1 MITALVL
8 VFVVLLC
15 LNVPV
20 SFALGLASAAAL
32 MVADLPLVLVVQR
45 MTTAMDSFIL
55 LAVPLF
61 LLAGNVMARAGLAQ
75 DLVMFGNALLG
86 RFRGGLAHANIA
98 ASVMMGGIT
107 GSAVADTSSVGAA
120 LIPPM
125 MREGYSGGSAA
136 AVTAASSTISV
147 VIPPSVPMIIF
158 AVVTGVSV
166 SDIFIAGLIPG
177 LLMAVAL
184 MAVAWLMAVRDGMAA
199 EPGLG
204 ARAVAGAARR
214 AIVALVMPLVIIG
227 SIRYGIATPTEAA
240 VIAVIYALAAGM
252 FWYRSI
258 TLRDLPGLVL
268 ASGVTT
274 GVVMLMIA
282 TASLYGLILTRGQV
296 NTAAVEAMVSL
307 TRDPVLVLLLI
318 VGIYLVAGCFLDLG
332 ANIIILVPVLYPI
345 ILALGIDP
353 VAFGVVTVMA
363 LAIGLV
369 TPPVGACLFIAS
381 GIARV
386 SLAAASRAVL
396 PYIAALVVVVVLVVF
411 FPGLATWLPSLMKGS
426 P

>member
-1 MITALVL
+1 MVATLIL
-8 VFVVLLC
+8 VFAVLLP

-20 SFALGLASAAAL
+20 SFALGLASVAAL
-32 MVADLPLVLVVQR
+32 AVADLPLVLVAQR
-45 MTTAMDSFIL
+45 LTTAMDSFIL

-61 LLAGNVMARAGLAQ
+61 LLAGNIMARAGLAH

-125 MREGYSGGSAA
+125 IRAGYSGGAAA
-136 AVTAASSTISV
+136 AVTAASSTITV

-166 SDIFIAGLIPG
+166 TDIFIAGLIPG

-184 MAVAWLMAVRDGMAA
+184 MAIAWLMAVRDGMPAT
-199 EPGLG
+199 PGLG
-204 ARAVAGAARR
+204 AREVALAARR
-214 AIVALVMPLVIIG
+214 SIVALIMPLVIIG

-240 VIAVIYALAAGM
+240 VIAVVYALAAGM

-258 TLRDLPGLVL
+258 ALGDLPGLML
-268 ASGVTT
+268 ASGITT

-296 NTAAVEAMVSL
+296 NTAAVEAIVSL
-307 TRDPVLVLLLI
+307 TRDPVAVLLLI
-318 VGIYLVAGCFLDLG
+318 VAVYLVAGCFLDLG

-345 ILALGIDP
+345 TVALGIDP

-369 TPPVGACLFIAS
+369 TPPVGACLFIAC

-386 SLAAASRAVL
+386 SLTEASRATL
-396 PYIAALVVVVVLVVF
+396 PYIAALIGVVVLVVL
-411 FPGLATWLPSLMKGS
+411 FPGLATWLPSLMKG
-426 P
+426 

>member
-1 MITALVL
+1 MVATLVL
-8 VFVVLLC
+8 VFIVLLF

-32 MVADLPLVLVVQR
+32 AVADLPLVLVAQR

-61 LLAGNVMARAGLAQ
+61 LLAGNVMARVGLAQ

-125 MREGYSGGSAA
+125 MREGYSGGAAA

-158 AVVTGVSV
+158 AVVTGASV
-166 SDIFIAGLIPG
+166 TDIFIAGLIPG
-177 LLMAVAL
+177 LMMALAL
-184 MAVAWLMAVRDGMAA
+184 MGVAWMMAVR
-199 EPGLG
+199 EGLPASRALRLREVTG
-204 ARAVAGAARR
+204 ATRR
-214 AIVALVMPLVIIG
+214 ALVALIMPVVIIG

-240 VIAVIYALAAGM
+240 VIAVVYALAAGM
-252 FWYRSI
+252 FWYRAI
-258 TLRDLPGLVL
+258 TLRDLPGLIL

-296 NTAAVEAMVSL
+296 NAAAVSAIMSL
-307 TRDPVLVLLLI
+307 TRDPVLVLLL
-318 VGIYLVAGCFLDLG
+318 VVAVYLVAGCFLDLG

-345 ILALGIDP
+345 TVALGIDS

-369 TPPVGACLFIAS
+369 TPPVGACLFIAC
-381 GIARV
+381 GIARTP
-386 SLAAASRAVL
+386 LAAASRAVL
-396 PYIAALVVVVVLVVF
+396 PYIGALLLVVVLVVL
-411 FPGLATWLPSLMKGS
+411 FPGLATWLPSLMKG
-426 P
+426 

>member
-1 MITALVL
+1 MVATLVL
-8 VFVVLLC
+8 VFAVLLL

-20 SFALGLASAAAL
+20 SFALGLASVAAL
-32 MVADLPLVLVVQR
+32 IVADLPLVLVAQR
-45 MTTAMDSFIL
+45 LTTATDSFIL

-61 LLAGNVMARAGLAQ
+61 LLAGNIMARAGLAQ

-98 ASVMMGGIT
+98 SSVMMGGIT
-107 GSAVADTSSVGAA
+107 GSAVADTSSVGSA

-125 MREGYSGGSAA
+125 MRAGYSGGVAA

-166 SDIFIAGLIPG
+166 TDIFIAGLIPG
-177 LLMAVAL
+177 LMMAAAL
-184 MAVAWLMAVRDGMAA
+184 MAVAWLLALRDGMQAS
-199 EPGLG
+199 PGLG
-204 ARAVAGAARR
+204 VAEVVQAARR
-214 AIVALVMPLVIIG
+214 SIVALIMPLVIIG

-240 VIAVIYALAAGM
+240 VIAVVYALAAGM

-258 TLRDLPGLVL
+258 TLRDLPGIVL

-296 NTAAVEAMVSL
+296 NTAAVSAIISL
-307 TRDPVLVLLLI
+307 TQDPVLVLLLI
-318 VGIYLVAGCFLDLG
+318 VGVYLVAGCFLDLG

-345 ILALGIDP
+345 TVALGIDP
-353 VAFGVVTVMA
+353 IAFGVVTVMA

-369 TPPVGACLFIAS
+369 TPPVGACLFIAC

-386 SLAAASRAVL
+386 PLSEASRAAFPFVG
-396 PYIAALVVVVVLVVF
+396 ALLLVVVLVVL
-411 FPGLATWLPSLMKGS
+411 FPGLATWLPSLMKG
-426 P
+426 

>member
-1 MITALVL
+1 MVATLIL
-8 VFVVLLC
+8 VFAVLLL

-20 SFALGLASAAAL
+20 SFALGLASVAAL
-32 MVADLPLVLVVQR
+32 IVADLPLVLVAQR
-45 MTTAMDSFIL
+45 LTTATDSFIL

-61 LLAGNVMARAGLAQ
+61 LLAGNIMARAGLAQ

-98 ASVMMGGIT
+98 SSVMMGGIT
-107 GSAVADTSSVGAA
+107 GSAVADTSSVGSA

-125 MREGYSGGSAA
+125 MRAGYSGGVAA

-166 SDIFIAGLIPG
+166 TDIFIAGLIPG
-177 LLMAVAL
+177 LMMAAAL
-184 MAVAWLMAVRDGMAA
+184 MAVAWLLALHDGMKAS
-199 EPGLG
+199 PGLG
-204 ARAVAGAARR
+204 VAEVVQAARR
-214 AIVALVMPLVIIG
+214 SIVALIMPLVIIG

-240 VIAVIYALAAGM
+240 VIAVVYALAAGM

-258 TLRDLPGLVL
+258 TLRDLPGIVL

-296 NTAAVEAMVSL
+296 NTAAVSAIISL
-307 TRDPVLVLLLI
+307 TQDPVLVLLLI
-318 VGIYLVAGCFLDLG
+318 VGVYLVAGCFLDLG

-345 ILALGIDP
+345 TVALGIDP
-353 VAFGVVTVMA
+353 IAFGVVTVMA

-369 TPPVGACLFIAS
+369 TPPVGACLFIAC

-386 SLAAASRAVL
+386 PLSEASRAAFPFVG
-396 PYIAALVVVVVLVVF
+396 ALVLVVVLVVL
-411 FPGLATWLPSLMKGS
+411 FPGLATWLPSLMKG
-426 P
+426 